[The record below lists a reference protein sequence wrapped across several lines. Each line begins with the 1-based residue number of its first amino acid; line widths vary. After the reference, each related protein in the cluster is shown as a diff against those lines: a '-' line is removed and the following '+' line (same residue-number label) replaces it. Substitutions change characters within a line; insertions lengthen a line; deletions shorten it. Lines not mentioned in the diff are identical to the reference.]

1 MKRRIFMAVV
11 LALFA
16 AMWAGAIYIE
26 YPGAMAVG
34 VVRRTASIGGEGT
47 GWTLKMAQPLQ
58 LASNS
63 VKSIDL
69 EPGPNAPR
77 WLDGRRVRVEGT
89 IVWRSGIERGSY
101 PVLVASGLYPVPYF
115 RPVPIP
121 ESR

>member
-1 MKRRIFMAVV
+1 MNRRIFVTMVV
-11 LALFA
+11 ALFA
-16 AMWAGAIYIE
+16 AVVARAIYVE

-34 VVRRTASIGGEGT
+34 VVRRTAAIGGEGT

-69 EPGPNAPR
+69 EPGPNAPK

-101 PVLVASGLYPVPYF
+101 PVLVASGIYPVPYF

-121 ESR
+121 MSR